1 MYQCS
6 ECAEKF
12 TGRYCPKCGMRNPSH
27 AAPTGDLPLR
37 RFEHVELSTAQKIE
51 KMERRA
57 HELRRQILDAQ
68 DELIRVE
75 QEAHDLR
82 QWGE

>member
-6 ECAEKF
+6 ECGDKF
-12 TGRYCPKCGMRNPSH
+12 SGKYCPICGLRNPNRP
-27 AAPTGDLPLR
+27 APTGDLPLR
-37 RFEHVELSTAQKIE
+37 KMITVELTTAQKID
-51 KMERRA
+51 KFERRA
-57 HELRRQILDAQ
+57 HELKRMIADAQ

-82 QWGE
+82 QWCE